1 MAMSAKTKKVIKIVV
16 NVLLWM
22 FLAFAL
28 FTTIMALASQG
39 DSTGYPSLFGNYMLT
54 VESDS
59 MSPTFKAGDIILG
72 TKLSDADKENL
83 KEGDVITYRFTK
95 DGKPALNT
103 HRIVQVLRDGN
114 GSVSQFVTKGDN
126 KETNT
131 LIDDF
136 SPSASAVIARWD
148 GVKLN
153 GLGNVLIF
161 LQSSTGFLVCIV
173 IPMVL
178 FFIYEVYKFIRT
190 LVAVKNE
197 GKKVITAED
206 EALIRQK
213 AVEEYLR
220 QQAEQNKQSTT
231 DTQNNDPPADG
242 GST

>member
-28 FTTIMALASQG
+28 FTTIMALAAQG
-39 DSTGYPSLFGNYMLT
+39 DSSGQPSMFGKYLIT
-54 VESDS
+54 VKSDS
-59 MSPTFKAGDIILG
+59 MSPTFKAGDIIVCS
-72 TKLSDADKENL
+72 KLSDAQKQKLDQ
-83 KEGDVITYRFTK
+83 DDIITFYTTIN
-95 DGKPALNT
+95 GKTELNT
-103 HRIVQVLRDGN
+103 HRIIESARDGEGN
-114 GSVSQFVTKGDN
+114 VDFFVTKGDN
-126 KETNT
+126 PQTNT
-131 LIDDF
+131 TIDEFRPKPGD
-136 SPSASAVIARWD
+136 VIAKWD
-148 GVKLN
+148 GTKLN

-173 IPMVL
+173 IPMAL
-178 FFIYEVYKFIRT
+178 FFIYEVYKFIST

-231 DTQNNDPPADG
+231 DTQNNDTPADG

>member
-1 MAMSAKTKKVIKIVV
+1 MAMSAKAKKVIKIVV
-16 NVLLWM
+16 NVLLWL

-28 FTTIMALASQG
+28 FTTIMALAAQG
-39 DSTGYPSLFGNYMLT
+39 DESGEPSLFGNYMLT

-59 MSPTFKAGDIILG
+59 MSPTFKQGDIILC
-72 TKLSDADKENL
+72 TKLSNAEKENL

-103 HRIVQVLRDGN
+103 HRIVQVLRDSN
-114 GSVSQFVTKGDN
+114 GKVSQFVTKGDN

-148 GVKLN
+148 GTKLN

-173 IPMVL
+173 IPMIL
-178 FFIYEVYKFIRT
+178 FFLYEVYRFIRT
-190 LVAVKNE
+190 LLAVKNE

-206 EALIRQK
+206 EALIKQK

-220 QQAEQNKQSTT
+220 QQAEQKAQSTT
-231 DTQNNDPPADG
+231 DTPSETPPEDG
-242 GST
+242 ENK

>member
-39 DSTGYPSLFGNYMLT
+39 DSSGHPSLFGNYMLT

-59 MSPTFKAGDIILG
+59 MSPTFNKGDIILAE
-72 TKLSDADKENL
+72 KLSDAQKANL
-83 KEGDVITYRFTK
+83 KQGDVITFTTK
-95 DGKPALNT
+95 EIIEGKTVFNT
-103 HRIVQVLRDGN
+103 HRIVGIINENGVLSFITHGDAAPDGTN
-114 GSVSQFVTKGDN
+114 
-126 KETNT
+126 ETVK
-131 LIDDF
+131 
-136 SPSASAVIARWD
+136 AAEVKAVWK

-173 IPMVL
+173 IPMAL
-178 FFIYEVYKFIRT
+178 FFIYEVYKFIST